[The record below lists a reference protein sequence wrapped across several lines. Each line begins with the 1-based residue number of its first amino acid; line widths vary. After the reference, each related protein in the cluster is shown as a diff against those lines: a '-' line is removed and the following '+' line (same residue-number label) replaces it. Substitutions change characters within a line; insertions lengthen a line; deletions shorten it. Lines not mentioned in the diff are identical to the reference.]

1 MLPAPSSASSRPIAA
16 CDSTASASSIRCGAW
31 DSPPS
36 PSAPMR
42 HILRRREWLADEW
55 RYPGEDPADPPGDA
69 ALIVP
74 FAQWRADPQ
83 GWRGRAARL
92 GVQLAPAE
100 RVEELAA
107 ELPCLSLVAVEFPNP
122 GDGRGYSH
130 ARLLRERF
138 GFTGELRAVGA
149 GVREDPQAALRALAR
164 YDVAYQPGA
173 PQVAIRRQRFFG
185 ADGR

>member
-69 ALIVP
+69 ALVVP

-122 GDGRGYSH
+122 GEG
-130 ARLLRERF
+130 
-138 GFTGELRAVGA
+138 
-149 GVREDPQAALRALAR
+149 PQAALRALAR